1 MPDGEMAFGKFYAMT
16 AWSKIPFSR
25 YAAAVYQPQ
34 GGQLVP
40 IQLYRQPYFETM
52 VARLQLF
59 DGSETPIGD
68 AVGIAYNSMQLEDG
82 SSVPVITEAPLFSNN
97 YTELQEY
104 VNKSIAKGDR
114 AEIASRDQVT
124 PSVPL
129 EALKHYRL
137 VHESENDYYVQ
148 GLKWVKTFE
157 HVPGAVITGEAPVG
171 TKVTIAIP
179 IMTNRNREFTY
190 SQSNIS
196 NGQFTFVVP
205 YSTDGP
211 IEGGTKFD
219 TRPISP
225 YFLFVGDK
233 SSRPVS
239 VPEEMV
245 MSGGVIKV

>member
-1 MPDGEMAFGKFYAMT
+1 
-16 AWSKIPFSR
+16 
-25 YAAAVYQPQ
+25 
-34 GGQLVP
+34 
-40 IQLYRQPYFETM
+40 M

-97 YTELQEY
+97 YTQLQEY

-157 HVPGAVITGEAPVG
+157 HVPGAVITGSAPAG
-171 TKVTIAIP
+171 TKVSIAVP
-179 IMTNRNREFTY
+179 IMTNSKRAFIY
-190 SQSNIS
+190 QQSNVS
-196 NGQFTFVVP
+196 NGRFTLVVP
-205 YSTDGP
+205 YSTEGP
-211 IEGGTKFD
+211 AQNGTKFD
-219 TRPISP
+219 TKPMGA
-225 YFLFVGDK
+225 YQLQVGDNTYEVK
-233 SSRPVS
+233 

-245 MSGGVIKV
+245 MSGGVIEV